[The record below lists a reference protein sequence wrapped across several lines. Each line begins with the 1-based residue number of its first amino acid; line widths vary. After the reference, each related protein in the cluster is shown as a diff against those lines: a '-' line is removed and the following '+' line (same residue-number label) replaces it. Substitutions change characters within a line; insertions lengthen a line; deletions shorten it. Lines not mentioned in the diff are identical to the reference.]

1 MQAGN
6 VQSAQKTEKI
16 QKVKKALEK
25 IDAVGSFNS
34 YGSKL
39 WGSFLVKDE
48 NCENIFRNIDRESM
62 SSITF
67 TILNQFNDG
76 ERIQK
81 CLTDW
86 AKGD

>member
-1 MQAGN
+1 M
-6 VQSAQKTEKI
+6 KR
-16 QKVKKALEK
+16 ALDK

-39 WGSFLVKDE
+39 WGSFLVKDD

-62 SSITF
+62 STITF
-67 TILNQFNDG
+67 NILNRYHDS
-76 ERIQK
+76 ERIEK
-81 CLTDW
+81 CLKDW